1 LEKYSVPKCVKRW
14 EKVGE
19 RGVFTKHAL
28 LLTILME
35 PLPIMGFLHLYG
47 LGGYDN
53 PKSLRKSLIL
63 IDTLYG
69 LGDGEE

>member
-1 LEKYSVPKCVKRW
+1 M
-14 EKVGE
+14 GE

>member
-1 LEKYSVPKCVKRW
+1 
-14 EKVGE
+14 VGE
-19 RGVFTKHAL
+19 RGVSTKHFPL
-28 LLTILME
+28 LIILME
-35 PLPIMGFLHLYG
+35 RLPIMGFLHLYG

-53 PKSLRKSLIL
+53 PKWLIKSLIL